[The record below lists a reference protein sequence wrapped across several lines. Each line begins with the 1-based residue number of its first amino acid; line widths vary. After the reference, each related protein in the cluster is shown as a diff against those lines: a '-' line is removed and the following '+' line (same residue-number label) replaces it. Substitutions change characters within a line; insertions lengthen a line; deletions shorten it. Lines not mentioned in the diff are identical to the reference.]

1 MIVLDA
7 RDIKIDLGSYVR
19 YIDTGTVGKVIDFKN
34 EEDVPWIKLE
44 KTNLWYVA
52 NLVEVLDPKDL
63 EIKDSPSEDD
73 KKLDIEAIK
82 EKKDKYENME
92 LASNVAEGGG

>member
-82 EKKDKYENME
+82 DKKDKYENME
-92 LASNVAEGGG
+92 LASKVAEGGG